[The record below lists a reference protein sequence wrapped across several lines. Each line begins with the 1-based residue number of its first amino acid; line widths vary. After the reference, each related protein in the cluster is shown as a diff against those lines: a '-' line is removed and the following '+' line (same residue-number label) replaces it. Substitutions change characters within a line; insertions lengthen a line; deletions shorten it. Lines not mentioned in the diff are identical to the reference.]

1 MSTMTEET
9 RSDGEWAD
17 MRTRH
22 HHGDEQIRALWRHAR
37 EFGNDREDMNFT
49 PTTLSSITARTLIVH
64 GDRDPLY
71 PVELAVELLRA
82 IATASLWVVPEGGH
96 GPIFGNQAAPFVN
109 MAADF
114 FAASPN

>member
-1 MSTMTEET
+1 MSSMTEET

-22 HHGDEQIRALWRHAR
+22 LNGDEQIRALWRHAR
-37 EFGNDREDMNFT
+37 DFANDREDMNFT

-82 IATASLWVVPEGGH
+82 IAQCSVPDIGC
-96 GPIFGNQAAPFVN
+96 
-109 MAADF
+109 
-114 FAASPN
+114 